1 MGFGDYLVDKGVIT
15 KEQHDTALRLQNKK
29 RLLGVLAE
37 EEEYM
42 TAEEV
47 CAVMEH
53 TDGKPDLMF
62 GEAAVSMG
70 YLTSNQLR
78 YLLDVRTR
86 RKVRIGDVLVQNGF
100 INEETLHRELM
111 NFNVGKNRLNKIL
124 ICEPTQT
131 VAKILGRML
140 TKYGYT
146 VLLAK
151 TGHEAMG
158 LAKEAKPDIL
168 IASNTLSDTDGY
180 KLCFNILSDPAT
192 SGIQTVILSGDGDK
206 ERIDAAF
213 DAGVNH
219 FLKKPVQESEL
230 INIICQLEKEAGE
243 KRPEHI
249 LVVDDSPVARAL
261 ISQELSPQWAHI
273 HMAANG
279 GEALEKAKIIKPDI
293 ITMDVEMPGM
303 DGLETCR
310 RLKEDPVTQDIPVI
324 FITARNTPEFR
335 EKGFEVGG
343 VEYFTK
349 PFMPGHLTSFIKM
362 LLEAKKIR
370 KTGNILV
377 VDDSATTRH
386 ILKYFFAKN
395 GYNVYSAENGVEAMK
410 ILEKTGMD
418 VVVTDCYMPKIDGY
432 ALAQKMRKD
441 AAYRQI
447 PVIMLTASG
456 NKSDVLKGLA
466 AGANDFL
473 LKPFD
478 ESELLAR
485 VTSHLKVKRLFEQLE
500 EEKEAL
506 RKISLEKDK
515 LLGCAAHDLR
525 NPISSIKGYTDLLLE
540 KDCDETTAKKFLGII
555 HDASD
560 GMLRLLEDLLDAYTL
575 ESGIVALNKQTGNL
589 AELLIK
595 RVAIASVLASQ
606 KKITI
611 HHSPPELE
619 AVFDASKIGQVVD
632 NLLGN
637 AVKFTM
643 PGKNIYVSL
652 EDYISTVK
660 VIVRDEGV
668 GIPDGEKSKLF
679 KPFSKLSVKPTGNE
693 KSTGLGLA
701 ICERI
706 IKAHGG
712 EMGVES
718 KVGVGSVFY
727 FSIPKS

>member
-1 MGFGDYLVDKGVIT
+1 MGFGEYLVDKGVIT
-15 KEQHDTALRLQNKK
+15 KEQHSTALRLQNKK
-29 RLLGVLAE
+29 RLLGVIAE

-124 ICEPTQT
+124 ICEPTHT
-131 VAKILGRML
+131 VAKILERML
-140 TKYGYT
+140 AKYGYT

-158 LAKEAKPDIL
+158 MAKETKPDIF
-168 IASNTLSDTDGY
+168 ITSTALSDTDGY
-180 KLCFNILSDPAT
+180 KLCFNILSEPAT
-192 SGIQTVILSGDGDK
+192 SGIQTVILSSDIDK
-206 ERIDAAF
+206 ERINGAF

-230 INIICQLEKEAGE
+230 INIIYQLEREAGE
-243 KRPEHI
+243 KRSEHI
-249 LVVDDSPVARAL
+249 LVVDDSPVARSL
-261 ISQELSPQWAHI
+261 ISRELASQWLHI
-273 HMAANG
+273 HMATNG
-279 GEALEKAKIIKPDI
+279 GEALQKAKIIKPDI
-293 ITMDVEMPGM
+293 ITMDVEMPVM

-310 RLKEDPVTQDIPVI
+310 RLKEDPVTRDIPVI

-343 VEYFTK
+343 VEYFSK

-377 VDDSATTRH
+377 VDDSGTTRH
-386 ILKYFFAKN
+386 ILKYFFTKN
-395 GYNVYSAENGVEAMK
+395 GYNVFSAEDGAEALKM
-410 ILEKTGMD
+410 LEKTDMD
-418 VVVTDCYMPKIDGY
+418 IVVTDCYMPKIDGF
-432 ALAQKMRKD
+432 ALAQKMRKE

-447 PVIMLTASG
+447 QVIMLTASG
-456 NKSDVLKGLA
+456 NKNDVLKGLA

-473 LKPFD
+473 LKPLD

-540 KDCDETTAKKFLGII
+540 RDSDEATTKRFLGII

-560 GMLRLLEDLLDAYTL
+560 GMLRLLEDLLDTYSL
-575 ESGIVALNKQTGNL
+575 ESGAVTLNKQAGNL

-595 RVAIASVLASQ
+595 RVAIASVLARQ
-606 KKITI
+606 KNITI

-643 PGKNIYVSL
+643 PGKNIFVSL
-652 EDYISTVK
+652 EDFITSVK

-668 GIPDGEKSKLF
+668 GIPEAEKSKLF
-679 KPFSKLSVKPTGNE
+679 KPFSRLSVKPTGNE

-701 ICERI
+701 ICDRI

>member
-1 MGFGDYLVDKGVIT
+1 MGFGEFLVEKGVIT
-15 KEQHDTALRLQNKK
+15 KEQHAIAVRLQNKK
-29 RLLGVLAE
+29 RLLGVIAE
-37 EEEYM
+37 EENYM
-42 TAEEV
+42 TSEEI
-47 CAVMEH
+47 CAVMDQ

-86 RKVRIGDVLVQNGF
+86 RKVRIGDILVQNGF
-100 INEETLHRELM
+100 IDEETLHRELM
-111 NFNVGKNRLNKIL
+111 NFNAGKTRLDKIL

-131 VAKILGRML
+131 VAKILERIL
-140 TKYGYT
+140 TKYGYKVFLT
-146 VLLAK
+146 K

-158 LAKEAKPDIL
+158 MARETKPDIL
-168 IASNTLSDTDGY
+168 ITSAALSDTDGY
-180 KLCFNILSDPAT
+180 KLCFDILSDPAIP
-192 SGIQTVILSGDGDK
+192 GIQTVILSSDIDK
-206 ERIDAAF
+206 EQINAAF
-213 DAGVNH
+213 DVGVNH

-243 KRPEHI
+243 KRTEHI
-249 LVVDDSPVARAL
+249 LVVDDSPVARSL
-261 ISQELSPQWAHI
+261 ISRELSSQWAHI

-279 GEALEKAKIIKPDI
+279 GEALEKAKVIKPDI
-293 ITMDVEMPGM
+293 ITMDVEMPIM

-335 EKGFEVGG
+335 EKGFDAGG

-349 PFMPGHLTSFIKM
+349 PFMPGYLAAFIKM
-362 LLEAKKIR
+362 LLEAKKIH

-377 VDDSATTRH
+377 VDDSRTTRH

-395 GYNVYSAENGVEAMK
+395 GYNVYSAENGVEAINVM
-410 ILEKTGMD
+410 EKAGMD
-418 VVVTDCYMPKIDGY
+418 IVVTDCYMPKMDGF
-432 ALAQKMRKD
+432 ALAHKMRKD
-441 AAYRQI
+441 DAYRHM

-456 NKSDVLKGLA
+456 NKGDVLKGLA

-485 VTSHLKVKRLFEQLE
+485 VTIHLKAKKLLEQLE

-506 RKISLEKDK
+506 RKISKEKDT

-540 KDCDETTAKKFLGII
+540 KDVDEETAKQFLAII

-560 GMLRLLEDLLDAYTL
+560 GMLRLLEDLLDSYTL
-575 ESGIVALNKQTGNL
+575 ESGIVTLNKQSVNL
-589 AELLIK
+589 GELLQRRI
-595 RVAIASVLASQ
+595 AIASVLASQ
-606 KKITI
+606 KNITI
-611 HHSPPELE
+611 HHSPPEVE

-632 NLLGN
+632 NLLAN
-637 AVKFTM
+637 AIKFTM

-652 EDYISTVK
+652 EDYITTVK
-660 VIVRDEGV
+660 VVVRDEGV
-668 GIPDGEKSKLF
+668 GIPDGEKPMLF
-679 KPFSKLSVKPTGNE
+679 KPFSKLSVKPTGAE
-693 KSTGLGLA
+693 RSTGLGLA

-727 FSIPKS
+727 FSIPKG

>member
-1 MGFGDYLVDKGVIT
+1 MGFGEFLVDKGVIT
-15 KEQHDTALRLQNKK
+15 KEQHTTALRLQNKK
-29 RLLGVLAE
+29 RLLGVIAE
-37 EEEYM
+37 EENYM
-42 TAEEV
+42 SAEEV
-47 CAVMEH
+47 SAVMEQ

-86 RKVRIGDVLVQNGF
+86 RKIRVGDILVQNGF

-111 NFNVGKNRLNKIL
+111 NFNAGRNRLHKIL
-124 ICEPTQT
+124 ICEPSQT
-131 VAKILGRML
+131 VAKILERIL
-140 TKYGYT
+140 VKYGYT

-151 TGHEAMG
+151 TGREAMG
-158 LAKEAKPDIL
+158 IAKEAKPDIL
-168 IASNTLSDTDGY
+168 IASTTLSDTDGY
-180 KLCFNILSDPAT
+180 KLCFDILSDPAI
-192 SGIQTVILSGDGDK
+192 SAIQTVILSSDIDK
-206 ERIDAAF
+206 EQVNAAF

-230 INIICQLEKEAGE
+230 INIICQLEKEAEE
-243 KRPEHI
+243 KRPEHL
-249 LVVDDSPVARAL
+249 LVVDDSPVARSL
-261 ISQELSPQWAHI
+261 ISRELSSTWSHI

-279 GEALEKAKIIKPDI
+279 GEALEKAKAIKPDI
-293 ITMDVEMPGM
+293 ITMDVEMPVM

-310 RLKEDPVTQDIPVI
+310 RLKEDPFTQDIPVI

-335 EKGFEVGG
+335 EKGFEAGG

-349 PFMPGHLTSFIKM
+349 PFMPGYLAAFIKM
-362 LLEAKKIR
+362 MLEAKKIH

-377 VDDSATTRH
+377 VDDSRTTRH

-395 GYNVYSAENGVEAMK
+395 GYNVYSAENGVEAVSVM
-410 ILEKTGMD
+410 EKTGMD
-418 VVVTDCYMPKIDGY
+418 IVVTDCYMPKMDGF
-432 ALAQKMRKD
+432 ALTHKMRKD
-441 AAYRQI
+441 DAHRQI

-485 VTSHLKVKRLFEQLE
+485 VTSHLKAKRLFDQLE

-506 RKISLEKDK
+506 RKISKEKDK

-540 KDCDETTAKKFLGII
+540 EDLDEAAAKQFLGII

-560 GMLRLLEDLLDAYTL
+560 GMLRLLEDLLEAYTL
-575 ESGIVALNKQTGNL
+575 ESGIVTLNKQTGNL
-589 AELLIK
+589 GELVQRRI
-595 RVAIASVLASQ
+595 AIATVLASQ

-611 HHSPPELE
+611 HHSPPEVD
-619 AVFDASKIGQVVD
+619 ADFDASKIGQVLD
-632 NLLGN
+632 NILAN
-637 AVKFTM
+637 AIKFTM

-652 EDYISTVK
+652 EDYITTVK
-660 VIVRDEGV
+660 VVVRDEGV
-668 GIPDGEKSKLF
+668 GIPDAEKSLLF
-679 KPFSKLSVKPTGNE
+679 KPFSRLSVKPTGNE

-701 ICERI
+701 ICDRI

-712 EMGVES
+712 EMGIES
-718 KVGVGSVFY
+718 KVGVGSVIY